1 MLKHIDFLASN
12 VPGVPVP
19 LYLEGVRVRRYVPF
33 GPTAGSAFNIT
44 LMTYDGMC
52 CIGVNIDTAAVTD
65 VALFVRCLRE
75 GFQEVLSLA
84 E

>member
-1 MLKHIDFLASN
+1 
-12 VPGVPVP
+12 
-19 LYLEGVRVRRYVPF
+19 
-33 GPTAGSAFNIT
+33 
-44 LMTYDGMC
+44 MC

-75 GFQEVLSLA
+75 GFQEVLSLS